1 MHALRGQRRE
11 RRACQGEGK
20 VTRKLNVELGEE
32 TKAYIGGLDLHNKLL
47 KFHCFGKW
55 IHSPVDV
62 RPSRGYTHTNT
73 HKSKISI

>member
-1 MHALRGQRRE
+1 M
-11 RRACQGEGK
+11 
-20 VTRKLNVELGEE
+20 ELGEE

-55 IHSPVDV
+55 IHSAVDV
-62 RPSRGYTHTNT
+62 CPSRGYTHTNT